1 MPEKRT
7 IKPMFEPEATPHYLH
22 LTVEQARA
30 MRAEHA
36 RWATVY
42 ADRSMQARAAARHSA
57 ALRWAGEYRRRA
69 AKCRRLGERIRGEV
83 PGSLIAVAERSQSV
97 VPLAPRPRP
106 DVAPTGEAA

>member
-7 IKPMFEPEATPHYLH
+7 IKPTFEPEATPHYLH
-22 LTVEQARA
+22 LTVEQART

-36 RWATVY
+36 MWATVY
-42 ADRSMQARAAARHSA
+42 ADRYTQARAAARYSA

-69 AKCRRLGERIRGEV
+69 ATCRRLGERIRGEA
-83 PGSLIAVAERSQSV
+83 PGPLIAVAERGQSV
-97 VPLAPRPRP
+97 VPLARRHMP